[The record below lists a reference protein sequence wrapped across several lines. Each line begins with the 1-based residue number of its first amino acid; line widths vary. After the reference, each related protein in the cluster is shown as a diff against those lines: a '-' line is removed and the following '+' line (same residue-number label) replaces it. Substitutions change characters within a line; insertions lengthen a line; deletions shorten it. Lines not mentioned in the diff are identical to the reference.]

1 MKTKCI
7 NKRFNSYPFYSG
19 SEKVPLGSLRINR
32 NKIDCD
38 CSSVVDLVEFLDYEQ
53 PGTETNLGEF
63 VLNNEFYSSSFCKE
77 VSNSDF
83 KTLLEFS
90 RENIEHTDKGE
101 KKEEL
106 KHY

>member
-1 MKTKCI
+1 M
-7 NKRFNSYPFYSG
+7 
-19 SEKVPLGSLRINR
+19 PLGSLRINR
-32 NKIDCD
+32 NKIECD
-38 CSSVVDLVEFLDYEQ
+38 CSSVVDLVEFIDYEQ

-77 VSNSDF
+77 VSNPVF

-101 KKEEL
+101 KKRNYNIINVPL
-106 KHY
+106 QFRSSV